1 MDSVHSKAF
10 KAERLPDR
18 RQVEGRICDDA
29 YDIQIHNVDWTE
41 PGEATFE
48 PMNYCF
54 LELPYLP
61 ARNIYCSYDPR
72 IERRERQTIDN
83 ILLVP
88 PGATLYAAWTRGHQ
102 RTLSCMFDLSKL
114 GLLGGFEWCW
124 ENIDLDSTINIHNPF
139 LESLLRRLAE
149 ETASPGFASKLQTDS
164 LLTLIAFE
172 LRRHYPGLGCP
183 ARPDNG
189 RLHPSQLQTLTD
201 LIEASR
207 GLGPSLVEL
216 SAACG
221 LQPRQ
226 LSEKFKNTLGVTL
239 RQYIAE
245 SRIKKARAL
254 LQDDQ
259 LLVKEVAYICGFQNA
274 AAFTAAF
281 RKATALTPQEYRE
294 GAGLA
299 RH

>member
-1 MDSVHSKAF
+1 MESMHSRAF
-10 KAERLPDR
+10 KAKRPPQKRYL
-18 RQVEGRICDDA
+18 EGRLCDEA

-48 PMNYCF
+48 PMNFCF
-54 LELPYLP
+54 LELPYFH
-61 ARNIYCSYDPR
+61 ARHLYCGYDPQATR
-72 IERRERQTIDN
+72 STRQTIDS

-88 PGATLYAAWTRGHQ
+88 PGATLYTEWTRGHQ

-124 ENIDLDSTINIHNPF
+124 QNIDLESTINIHNPF
-139 LESLLRRLAE
+139 LEVLLRRLSE
-149 ETASPGFASKLQTDS
+149 EAAAPGFASKLQTDS

-172 LRRHYPGLGCP
+172 LRRHYPRLGSP
-183 ARPDNG
+183 ERADNG
-189 RLHPSQLQTLTD
+189 KLSPAQIQTLTD
-201 LIEASR
+201 LVEASR
-207 GLGPSLVEL
+207 GLGPSLVDL

-226 LSEKFKNTLGVTL
+226 LSEKFRNTLGVTL
-239 RQYIAE
+239 RQYVAE
-245 SRIKKARAL
+245 SRIKKARTL
-254 LQDDQ
+254 LHDDQ
-259 LLVKEVAYICGFQNA
+259 LLIKEVAYICGFQNA

-281 RKATALTPQEYRE
+281 RKATDMTPQEFRE
-294 GAGLA
+294 GKGLA